1 MWFQKYMIILQKG
14 EQTNMIKI
22 KTAKEIETLIHNIS
36 RGKNPTELQLNYMRA
51 KYYYYG
57 VVDSLD
63 NEADR
68 LEFFRKYSNT
78 IDKAYIKS
86 IEKIV
91 EKWNKEI

>member
-1 MWFQKYMIILQKG
+1 MIISQKG

-57 VVDSLD
+57 VIDSFD

>member
-1 MWFQKYMIILQKG
+1 
-14 EQTNMIKI
+14 MIKI

-57 VVDSLD
+57 VIDSFD

-68 LEFFRKYSNT
+68 LEFFRKYSNA

>member
-1 MWFQKYMIILQKG
+1 
-14 EQTNMIKI
+14 MIKI

-36 RGKNPTELQLNYMRA
+36 KGKTPTELQLNYMRA

-57 VVDSLD
+57 VVDSFD
-63 NEADR
+63 NETDR

-86 IEKIV
+86 LEKIV

>member
-1 MWFQKYMIILQKG
+1 
-14 EQTNMIKI
+14 MIKI
-22 KTAKEIETLIHNIS
+22 KTAKEIETLIQIIS
-36 RGKNPTELQLNYMRA
+36 QGKNPTEILLNYTRA

-78 IDKAYIKS
+78 IDRAYIKTL
-86 IEKIV
+86 EKIV